1 MREAQVLTLHRK
13 DREEARGEGKEKK
26 KEKKEGKR
34 RKTVNESGYT
44 KISFSWIKYLNVKN
58 KIWVGI

>member
-26 KEKKEGKR
+26 KGKKKGREER
-34 RKTVNESGYT
+34 Q
-44 KISFSWIKYLNVKN
+44 
-58 KIWVGI
+58 